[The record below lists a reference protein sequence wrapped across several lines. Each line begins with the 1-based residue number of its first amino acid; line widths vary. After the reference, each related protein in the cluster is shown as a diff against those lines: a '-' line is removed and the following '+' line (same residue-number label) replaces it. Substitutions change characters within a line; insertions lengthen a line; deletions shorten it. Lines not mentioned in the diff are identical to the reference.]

1 MKWISTRRGDANTG
15 ASGWP
20 LASAGLPGRGG
31 EVNAVFGLTANRIPP
46 AGWPGMILWTR
57 DSGGSDG
64 RLVSLF
70 SAATLACAA
79 RSLRRDHGCAAGLE
93 GHVSAARGVAPGG
106 VRHDRERRRL

>member
-1 MKWISTRRGDANTG
+1 MPVRGIRAHRRVHFVLSAFFLPPLCRRLGCYRFSGVPATPDARRTG
-15 ASGWP
+15 
-20 LASAGLPGRGG
+20 RRG

-46 AGWPGMILWTR
+46 AGWAGMILWTR

-79 RSLRRDHGCAAGLE
+79 RSLR
-93 GHVSAARGVAPGG
+93 
-106 VRHDRERRRL
+106 